1 MNGLFLAIVEV
12 FFLLLSSSIFALL
25 RTFRNSVVLALILK
39 HHSLLRLCWERQ
51 CYEPW
56 PKYCIT
62 SMQQSAVLQG
72 VHTESY
78 NVDDGSIDSII
89 KQQMLSRCDH
99 VGACSGCSL
108 RWRLNYCDNA
118 LHSSSPTSH
127 WSVTLSTLYSTH
139 HSKAQVDIIIS
150 LTLALCMF
158 VCCRKY
164 SNIPHK

>member
-1 MNGLFLAIVEV
+1 MDSSWPLWK
-12 FFLLLSSSIFALL
+12 SSSCCCHLQ
-25 RTFRNSVVLALILK
+25 
-39 HHSLLRLCWERQ
+39 SLLCWELSETLWSWLSFWNITVYWDFVERQ

-89 KQQMLSRCDH
+89 KQQMLSRCGY

-150 LTLALCMF
+150 LTLALFVF